1 MPPSGLHG
9 GNASPSSAYRRSS
22 ASPARTAGEY
32 RFCTD
37 TSRSPRIRRAARI
50 RSASGWEKP
59 AGRILPALGAGPHGH
74 VDRAVLAPAGKAAPA
89 EVALTSAS
97 RITFVRMRIGELAA
111 RAGTTTRTLRYY
123 ESRGLLPARRG
134 GNGYR
139 TYDEADLKLLRQIR
153 TLQDFGFDLEETR
166 PFVECLRAGH
176 PEGDS
181 CPASLE
187 VYRRKLD
194 ELDEL
199 IGELQAVR
207 AKIGVRLVT
216 AEATEADVEPPLCEL
231 GGHEL

>member
-1 MPPSGLHG
+1 
-9 GNASPSSAYRRSS
+9 
-22 ASPARTAGEY
+22 
-32 RFCTD
+32 
-37 TSRSPRIRRAARI
+37 
-50 RSASGWEKP
+50 
-59 AGRILPALGAGPHGH
+59 
-74 VDRAVLAPAGKAAPA
+74 
-89 EVALTSAS
+89 
-97 RITFVRMRIGELAA
+97 MRIGELAE

-139 TYDEADLKLLRQIR
+139 TYDESDLKLLRQIR

-181 CPASLE
+181 CPASLA

-194 ELDEL
+194 ELDAL

-207 AKIGVRLVT
+207 ATIGVRL
-216 AEATEADVEPPLCEL
+216 AAMADVESPLCEL
-231 GGHEL
+231 GGQELWST